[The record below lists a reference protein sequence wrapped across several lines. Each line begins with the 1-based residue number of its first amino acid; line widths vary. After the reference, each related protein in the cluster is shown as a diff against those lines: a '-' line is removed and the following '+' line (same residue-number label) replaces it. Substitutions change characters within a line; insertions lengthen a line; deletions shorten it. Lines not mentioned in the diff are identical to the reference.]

1 MLGVNQPRTVSDYA
15 YSFPDEGIDETSSL
29 ERIDLADAFHSEV
42 GHAFTTADDDVKATS
57 PAAVINNYLCDLD
70 EVPEEEEI
78 NTWHGT
84 TEVGSRPS
92 TSRSLNKEDSTPAVT
107 TSDPPAKESR
117 ESASAVQGQA
127 SSCSEALM
135 SPTVPQFYL
144 NLDESPV
151 SQAGDAKRRQSES
164 KRTPGFEA
172 FSHSWDEDIDYCY
185 EHAAEA
191 NCDFDWHRNSMEI
204 PTVAVADVSPT
215 TPQTEKTDGN
225 QPMSPRSLSRL
236 RTSASAPGTPDL
248 DPGSAQ
254 SVVTRSHEAVTPL
267 SEGVTTVDPFAAQ
280 AQVSDHGDY
289 FKQVDS
295 DLLSAAMDK
304 DMAQDAMY
312 EEFLAAGEDSDR
324 HFAFYPQS
332 RSQSVDI
339 PVSPRSSCSPIS
351 KYNSQ
356 ESIILSRAASVV
368 RKHRSST
375 STASV
380 PELVPS
386 ANSSRENTIRE
397 STGSVEHAMFGPTA
411 DSVRQGLP
419 SYHRQTRSL
428 APELG
433 SSSNLRATR
442 SSGSINAV
450 DVPSPIASPVHDRTK
465 SVSAVEHETAH
476 RTQKGE
482 GPPFAVRMQSA
493 PLAQRRKS
501 RASYSLFPASMTS
514 SQRR

>member
-1 MLGVNQPRTVSDYA
+1 MLGVNQPHTVPDYV
-15 YSFPDEGIDETSSL
+15 YSFPDEGVDETSSL
-29 ERIDLADAFHSEV
+29 ERIDLADAFQANV
-42 GHAFTTADDDVKATS
+42 GHAFTTTDDDVKATS

-70 EVPEEEEI
+70 EVPEEEETT
-78 NTWHGT
+78 TWYGT
-84 TEVGSRPS
+84 TEIGSRPS
-92 TSRSLNKEDSTPAVT
+92 TSRSLNKEDSTPPGT
-107 TSDPPAKESR
+107 TSDSTAKEESR
-117 ESASAVQGQA
+117 ESASALQGQT
-127 SSCSEALM
+127 SSFSETLM

-144 NLDESPV
+144 NLDDSPV
-151 SQAGDAKRRQSES
+151 SQGGDAKRRQSES
-164 KRTPGFEA
+164 KRTAGFAA
-172 FSHSWDEDIDYCY
+172 FSHFWDEDIDYCY

-191 NCDFDWHRNSMEI
+191 DCDFDWHRNSLEI
-204 PTVAVADVSPT
+204 PTVAVADASPT
-215 TPQTEKTDGN
+215 TSQTEKTDVN
-225 QPMSPRSLSRL
+225 QPMSLSRL
-236 RTSASAPGTPDL
+236 RTAASAPGTPDL

-254 SVVTRSHEAVTPL
+254 SASTRSHEAVTPL
-267 SEGVTTVDPFAAQ
+267 SEGVTTVDPFAVQ
-280 AQVSDHGDY
+280 TQVSNHGDY
-289 FKQVDS
+289 FKPVDS

-356 ESIILSRAASVV
+356 ESIILSRAASIV

-397 STGSVEHAMFGPTA
+397 STGSVEQLGPTP
-411 DSVRQGLP
+411 DPVRQGP
-419 SYHRQTRSL
+419 SSYHRQTRSL

-442 SSGSINAV
+442 SSGSINVV

-465 SVSAVEHETAH
+465 SVSAVEHEMAH